1 MNDTMLDAARL
12 LELDRILQVC
22 SKEAASDPGRRRILT
37 TAPLDD
43 AQIIRRELTLVEEM
57 RRLLEHSTFPL
68 GDLQDITAALHRVAP
83 QGAMLNRDEYLP
95 LLDVLR
101 AAAAVKKLFSRGN
114 PSYAALAEPAQ
125 ELGDFRDLIAEME
138 RIFDASGEIRDT
150 ASPELKRLRR
160 QKEAEI
166 RRQRDVLENVLKKW
180 SAQKYTQEDAPT
192 YREGRLLIPVKA
204 EYRGRISGV
213 VQDESASGATLFV
226 EPLEAIAIGNA
237 IRKLAAEEQREIHRL
252 LAQLCDAV
260 RARLTEIHAAFEI
273 LVRYDVILA
282 KARLARK
289 LVCIPPEVTEQPL
302 IRLVCARHPLLA
314 LRADAAVVPLDLT
327 LGGED
332 GGILVITGPNAGG
345 KTVALK
351 TVGLLC
357 LMTACGM
364 QIPAEEGTQIPVLRS
379 LHCDIGDPQSV
390 EQDLST
396 FTSHLLRL
404 KAALA
409 DERHPKLVLLDE
421 IGVGT
426 DPAEGSALARAALLV
441 LQRQGA
447 LGVVTTHQGTLK
459 AFAHETPG
467 IFNGSMEFDQTT
479 LRPTFRFRPGVPGSS
494 YALEISARVGLPEDL
509 LQLAR
514 RFLGEERHQLEDL
527 LARLNESLRRSES
540 ARRRAE
546 SKAIE
551 MEGLRKLY
559 RERLDHLTRTEKERL
574 ARAAREAKEILR
586 NANKMIEA
594 QVKAIREQQ
603 ASRGVIAA
611 AHRAVREEKEKIAAI
626 LADTSSKKSASETG
640 RQKSRTGTG
649 KDAASVQGALRV
661 GDWVRLD
668 ELRDPVQ
675 ITAVKKDGKEVMLE
689 VGGLHL
695 WIEVSRLTP
704 VPPPESARA
713 GSEVKVSLTAPPAG
727 AYQLD
732 LRGMT
737 GDEAAFAVE
746 KYLSDCS
753 VSGWKSVRI
762 IHGKGTGA
770 LRKRV
775 WEILAQY
782 PGVKSFRYGRPEEGE
797 FGATI
802 VELE

>member
-1 MNDTMLDAARL
+1 MTEAMLDAARL
-12 LELDRILQVC
+12 LELDRILEVC

-43 AQIIRRELTLVEEM
+43 AQAIRRELTRVEEM
-57 RRLLEHSTFPL
+57 RRLLEHSAFPS
-68 GDLQDITAALHRVAP
+68 GGFQDITPALNRVAP
-83 QGAMLNRDEYLP
+83 QGALLNRDEYLP

-101 AAAAVKKLFSRGN
+101 SAVAVKKLFSRGN
-114 PSYAALAEPAQ
+114 FSYPALAEPAQ
-125 ELGDFRDLIAEME
+125 ELGDFRALVAE
-138 RIFDASGEIRDT
+138 IDQVFDASGEIRDS

-160 QKEAEI
+160 RKEAEI
-166 RRQRDVLENVLKKW
+166 RRQHEVLETVLRKW
-180 SAQKYTQEDAPT
+180 AARKYTQEDAPA

-213 VQDESASGATLFV
+213 IQDESASGATLFV
-226 EPLEAIAIGNA
+226 EPLETIAIGNA
-237 IRKLAAEEQREIHRL
+237 IRKLAAEELREIHRI
-252 LAQLCDAV
+252 LAALCDSI
-260 RARLTEIHAAFEI
+260 RARLTEIRAAFEI
-273 LVRYDVILA
+273 LIRYDVILA

-289 LVCIPPEVTEQPL
+289 LACIPPEITEQPL
-302 IRLVCARHPLLA
+302 IQMISARHPLLA
-314 LRADAAVVPLDLT
+314 LRADAGVVPLNLT

-332 GGILVITGPNAGG
+332 GAILVITGPNAGG

-364 QIPAEEGTQIPVLRS
+364 QIPAETGTRIPVLRS

-390 EQDLST
+390 EQNLST

-404 KAALA
+404 KTALA
-409 DERHPKLVLLDE
+409 DDRRPKLVLLDE
-421 IGVGT
+421 IGAGT
-426 DPAEGSALARAALLV
+426 DPAEGSALARATLLIF
-441 LQRQGA
+441 QQQGA
-447 LGVVTTHQGTLK
+447 LVVVTTHQGTLK

-494 YALEISARVGLPEDL
+494 YALEISARVGLPDEL

-514 RFLGEERHQLEDL
+514 RFLGEERHQLEEL
-527 LARLNESLRRSES
+527 LARLNESLRRSEN
-540 ARRRAE
+540 ARRQAE

-551 MEGLRKLY
+551 MESLRKLY

-574 ARAAREAKEILR
+574 AEAAKAAKEILR
-586 NANKMIEA
+586 NANKMIET

-603 ASRGVIAA
+603 ASREAITA
-611 AHRAVREEKEKIAAI
+611 AHLAVRNEQANIAAI
-626 LADTSSKKSASETG
+626 LAQTSSKTSAG
-640 RQKSRTGTG
+640 P
-649 KDAASVQGALRV
+649 AAPEARIGVGEKAALPERPLQV

-668 ELRDPVQ
+668 ELQDPVQ
-675 ITAVKKDGKEVMLE
+675 VSAVKKDGREVMLA

-704 VPPPESARA
+704 VPPPKSARE
-713 GSEVKVSLTAPPAG
+713 GSEVKISLTAQPTV

-737 GDEAAFAVE
+737 GDEATFAVE
-746 KYLSDCS
+746 KYLSDCAA
-753 VSGWKSVRI
+753 SGWKSVRI

-775 WEILAQY
+775 REILEQY

-797 FGATI
+797 FGVTI